1 MPFNEHDN
9 VIFSGEWWCA
19 VTAINKQHVMP
30 IQRQPVA
37 EQVAQQL
44 LGLIQSGNLKP
55 GQQLPPERELATIL
69 DVSRPS
75 LREALR
81 ALSLLGVVKI
91 RQGGGVYVSAL
102 DPESLLGPI
111 HFFISL
117 DDHNIEDLFEAR
129 ILVESA
135 VTKLAAQKISDDQL
149 VLLRG
154 LVGDEDGLLDDPQRF
169 IDADVQFH
177 RAIFDAAEN
186 SFLVR
191 VATSLHV
198 LGRASREITGY
209 IPGVLKSSMKDHQK
223 ILAALEQRDPEKAG
237 AAMERHLR
245 NVRAAY
251 LKHHKS

>member
-1 MPFNEHDN
+1 MRH
-9 VIFSGEWWCA
+9 A
-19 VTAINKQHVMP
+19 
-30 IQRQPVA
+30 VA
-37 EQVAQQL
+37 EQVVQQI

-69 DVSRPS
+69 EVSRPS

-81 ALSLLGVVKI
+81 ALSVLGVVKI

-135 VTKLAAQKISDDQL
+135 ITKLAAQKISDDQL
-149 VLLRG
+149 TLLRG

-169 IDADVQFH
+169 IEADVEFH
-177 RAIFDAAEN
+177 QAIFDAAEN
-186 SFLVR
+186 SFLGR

-209 IPGVLKSSMKDHQK
+209 IPGVLKNSIKDHQRV
-223 ILAALEQRDPEKAG
+223 LAALEQRDPKRAG

-251 LKHHKS
+251 LAHHKS

>member
-1 MPFNEHDN
+1 MTISKQN
-9 VIFSGEWWCA
+9 VS
-19 VTAINKQHVMP
+19 P

-129 ILVESA
+129 IVVESA
-135 VTKLAAQKISDDQL
+135 IAKLAAKKISSEQL
-149 VLLRG
+149 THLRD
-154 LVGDEDGLLDDPQRF
+154 LVGDEDSLLDDPQKF

-177 RAIFDAAEN
+177 RTIFDAADN
-186 SFLVR
+186 SFLIR

-209 IPGVLKSSMKDHQK
+209 IPGVLKKSIKDHQK
-223 ILAALEQRDPEKAG
+223 ILEALEERDAEKAG

-251 LKHHKS
+251 LKHQQS

>member
-1 MPFNEHDN
+1 MTISKQN
-9 VIFSGEWWCA
+9 VS
-19 VTAINKQHVMP
+19 P

-135 VTKLAAQKISDDQL
+135 IAKLAAKKISSEQL
-149 VLLRG
+149 THLRD
-154 LVGDEDGLLDDPQRF
+154 LVGDEDSLLDDPQEF

-177 RAIFDAAEN
+177 RTIFDAAEN
-186 SFLVR
+186 SFLIR

-209 IPGVLKSSMKDHQK
+209 IPGVLKKSIKDHQK
-223 ILAALEQRDPEKAG
+223 ILEALEERDAEKAG

-251 LKHHKS
+251 LKHQQA